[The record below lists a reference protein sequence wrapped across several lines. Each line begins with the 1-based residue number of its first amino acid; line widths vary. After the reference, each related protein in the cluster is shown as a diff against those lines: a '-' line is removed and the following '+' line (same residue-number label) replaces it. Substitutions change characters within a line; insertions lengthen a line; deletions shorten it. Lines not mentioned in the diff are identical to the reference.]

1 MITNLYINDRFL
13 KDESY
18 SDDMY
23 ISSHTRRKDLL
34 KSLEQITKNEIEW
47 STSEEESDEWSKLH
61 DHIILLQKKYI

>member
-1 MITNLYINDRFL
+1 MKRKIEVY
-13 KDESY
+13 E

-47 STSEEESDEWSKLH
+47 STSDHESDEWSKLH
-61 DHIILLQKKYI
+61 DYVLLLQKKYL

>member
-1 MITNLYINDRFL
+1 MKRKVEVY
-13 KDESY
+13 E

-61 DHIILLQKKYI
+61 DHILLLQKKYL

>member
-1 MITNLYINDRFL
+1 MKRKVEVY
-13 KDESY
+13 E

-47 STSEEESDEWSKLH
+47 STSEE
-61 DHIILLQKKYI
+61 